1 MDLPPRSHIGVSHLR
16 KTNWLPVSERVEFC
30 ITTTVFKYR
39 TSLYH
44 HILMI
49 CLSYINYMIH
59 NSSGDKYNTRS
70 QMKLN
75 IPLIKTN
82 KGQQVLSFPGPK
94 IWAKTKYSTKN
105 LVTTILY

>member
-1 MDLPPRSHIGVSHLR
+1 
-16 KTNWLPVSERVEFC
+16 
-30 ITTTVFKYR
+30 
-39 TSLYH
+39 
-44 HILMI
+44 MI
-49 CLSYINYMIH
+49 Y
-59 NSSGDKYNTRS
+59 NSSCDKYNTRS